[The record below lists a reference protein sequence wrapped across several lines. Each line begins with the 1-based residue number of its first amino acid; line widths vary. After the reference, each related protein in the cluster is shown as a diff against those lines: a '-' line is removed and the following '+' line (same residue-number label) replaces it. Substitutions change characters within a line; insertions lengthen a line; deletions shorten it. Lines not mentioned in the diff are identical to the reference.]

1 MKYSRLSVFIIETPN
16 SIRSVPLKNSLVGDP
31 RISVHTIEAS
41 MISTQLELEKSAIKF
56 EMEYFWALTNR
67 YLSLPEIGCANSHNM
82 ARLRCSLLDIG
93 GVILEDDARILD
105 LDNFVKSS
113 LFFLEKFNGTSSI
126 LSLTHSPGI
135 KRVKKSRD
143 ISRLVGLFGDAPL
156 AVAYAITPLAACR
169 LLHANDPVK
178 FVSDWPEIEVKNYC
192 LLEPPVSHGDSSTQ
206 STIDPSG
213 VLGRSGRSLQNTFRK
228 ITLLDYFFRAKS
240 YVKFSSYFSFN
251 VLKPVRIHV
260 DSLRFFIIR
269 NF

>member
-105 LDNFVKSS
+105 LDNFVNNVNNVNNVNDKPVLPIIKDINISDP
-113 LFFLEKFNGTSSI
+113 I
-126 LSLTHSPGI
+126 LRNKGI
-135 KRVKKSRD
+135 K
-143 ISRLVGLFGDAPL
+143 
-156 AVAYAITPLAACR
+156 
-169 LLHANDPVK
+169 
-178 FVSDWPEIEVKNYC
+178 KN
-192 LLEPPVSHGDSSTQ
+192 
-206 STIDPSG
+206 
-213 VLGRSGRSLQNTFRK
+213 
-228 ITLLDYFFRAKS
+228 
-240 YVKFSSYFSFN
+240 
-251 VLKPVRIHV
+251 
-260 DSLRFFIIR
+260 
-269 NF
+269 